1 MFRLTCV
8 VVLAIG
14 FIGRV
19 AFGATF
25 GGSYLNQT
33 TILLGTVAAPPG
45 PYPSS
50 ITVANLP
57 GLIANVSVILTN
69 VSHAVPDD
77 IDVLLVGPGGQKLV
91 LMSDAGGDNVANSN
105 RLSFSDDFTASLPD
119 STRILTGTYKP
130 TNYGANDAFPAGA
143 PGAPYDSAFSIFDGT
158 NPNGVWRLYAT
169 DDVFGNASG
178 SIGGWH
184 LNIAT
189 VAFPPTITSQPTDK
203 VVQPGT
209 DVTFNVSVS
218 GTPPFAYQWLR
229 NGEVIV
235 PFGQGGPTLKVLEV
249 TTNRAGYYSVN
260 IANAAN
266 PAGVH
271 SRQARL
277 DVVGPLTVVDPPSTV
292 ITQPGADVRLFV
304 GVSGNPPFRYQW
316 TLNGAVLPDETNAFL
331 NLFKVE
337 PESGGDYRAIIWNG
351 DEAVTTDRALV
362 LVRSSTGPAPEDM
375 FAARPTI
382 GGSKG
387 VLQGDSSKAT
397 RERGEPIRP
406 GGGKTVWFQ
415 WVAPDSGIV
424 TFNSRGSAFDV
435 FLNVFSG
442 VEANNLRRVA
452 GDDDFGG
459 FYTSAFQFNVV
470 RGEKYQI
477 QIDGF
482 GRNGAG
488 GEFTVRWDLEIT
500 QEIVPII
507 VEDPEPQAVVAGDSA
522 FFKVA
527 PDSQDVAYQWYLNGK
542 PIRGETDNTLF
553 IPVAKSEHVGL
564 YSVRVLNRFDRF
576 VFSPAVRLQIGSLGG
591 FLWQDK
597 SEAVL
602 YSLGLGA
609 FVPIGAGVSFFQEG
623 PAAASRQAGDP
634 NPCGNPFFGTLWQG
648 LAATNNGIIEVN
660 TIGSEIPARMA
671 VYQITGGAD
680 DFFKP
685 AFICDLSS
693 ASNGVPAVAK
703 FPATKGTNYAIVLEG
718 FEASGNLLLNCKM
731 GVAPPL
737 TNALKYCFVP
747 ESGGITL
754 AMPATDW
761 CPLPDCQW
769 RFNGVDIPGA
779 PGSSLTLSGFSA
791 LQVGTY
797 SVRMSNFVR
806 TATREVANVALVG
819 PFTVNHWWTTNA
831 GKVGFVL
838 NASNAVPFVL
848 ETSTNLN
855 GLWSPIATNPDPC
868 SILIYTNSSAL
879 TTPQR
884 FFRAAPWPPV
894 GP

>member
-1 MFRLTCV
+1 M
-8 VVLAIG
+8 
-14 FIGRV
+14 
-19 AFGATF
+19 
-25 GGSYLNQT
+25 
-33 TILLGTVAAPPG
+33 
-45 PYPSS
+45 
-50 ITVANLP
+50 
-57 GLIANVSVILTN
+57 
-69 VSHAVPDD
+69 
-77 IDVLLVGPGGQKLV
+77 
-91 LMSDAGGDNVANSN
+91 
-105 RLSFSDDFTASLPD
+105 
-119 STRILTGTYKP
+119 
-130 TNYGANDAFPAGA
+130 
-143 PGAPYDSAFSIFDGT
+143 
-158 NPNGVWRLYAT
+158 
-169 DDVFGNASG
+169 
-178 SIGGWH
+178 
-184 LNIAT
+184 
-189 VAFPPTITSQPTDK
+189 
-203 VVQPGT
+203 
-209 DVTFNVSVS
+209 
-218 GTPPFAYQWLR
+218 
-229 NGEVIV
+229 
-235 PFGQGGPTLKVLEV
+235 
-249 TTNRAGYYSVN
+249 
-260 IANAAN
+260 
-266 PAGVH
+266 
-271 SRQARL
+271 
-277 DVVGPLTVVDPPSTV
+277 
-292 ITQPGADVRLFV
+292 
-304 GVSGNPPFRYQW
+304 
-316 TLNGAVLPDETNAFL
+316 
-331 NLFKVE
+331 
-337 PESGGDYRAIIWNG
+337 
-351 DEAVTTDRALV
+351 
-362 LVRSSTGPAPEDM
+362 
-375 FAARPTI
+375 
-382 GGSKG
+382 
-387 VLQGDSSKAT
+387 
-397 RERGEPIRP
+397 
-406 GGGKTVWFQ
+406 
-415 WVAPDSGIV
+415 
-424 TFNSRGSAFDV
+424 
-435 FLNVFSG
+435 
-442 VEANNLRRVA
+442 
-452 GDDDFGG
+452 
-459 FYTSAFQFNVV
+459 
-470 RGEKYQI
+470 
-477 QIDGF
+477 
-482 GRNGAG
+482 
-488 GEFTVRWDLEIT
+488 
-500 QEIVPII
+500 
-507 VEDPEPQAVVAGDSA
+507 
-522 FFKVA
+522 
-527 PDSQDVAYQWYLNGK
+527 
-542 PIRGETDNTLF
+542 
-553 IPVAKSEHVGL
+553 
-564 YSVRVLNRFDRF
+564 LNRFDRF

-623 PAAASRQAGDP
+623 PSAASRQAGDP

-747 ESGGITL
+747 EGGGITL

-779 PGSSLTLSGFSA
+779 TGSSLTLSGFSA

>member
-8 VVLAIG
+8 AVLAIG

-91 LMSDAGGDNVANSN
+91 LMSDAGGDNAANFI

-143 PGAPYDSAFSIFDGT
+143 PVAPYDSAFSIFDGT

-362 LVRSSTGPAPEDM
+362 LVRSSTGRAPEDK
-375 FAARPTI
+375 FADRPTVE
-382 GGSKG
+382 GLKG
-387 VLQGDSSKAT
+387 VLQGDSTNAS

-406 GGGKTVWFQ
+406 GGGKTVWFE

-424 TFNSRGSAFDV
+424 TFNSRGSTFDV
-435 FLNVFSG
+435 FLCAFTG
-442 VEANNLRRVA
+442 VEVNSLRLIA
-452 GDDDFGG
+452 CDDDFGG

-564 YSVRVLNRFDRF
+564 
-576 VFSPAVRLQIGSLGG
+576 
-591 FLWQDK
+591 
-597 SEAVL
+597 
-602 YSLGLGA
+602 
-609 FVPIGAGVSFFQEG
+609 
-623 PAAASRQAGDP
+623 
-634 NPCGNPFFGTLWQG
+634 
-648 LAATNNGIIEVN
+648 
-660 TIGSEIPARMA
+660 
-671 VYQITGGAD
+671 
-680 DFFKP
+680 
-685 AFICDLSS
+685 
-693 ASNGVPAVAK
+693 
-703 FPATKGTNYAIVLEG
+703 
-718 FEASGNLLLNCKM
+718 
-731 GVAPPL
+731 
-737 TNALKYCFVP
+737 
-747 ESGGITL
+747 
-754 AMPATDW
+754 
-761 CPLPDCQW
+761 
-769 RFNGVDIPGA
+769 
-779 PGSSLTLSGFSA
+779 
-791 LQVGTY
+791 
-797 SVRMSNFVR
+797 
-806 TATREVANVALVG
+806 
-819 PFTVNHWWTTNA
+819 
-831 GKVGFVL
+831 
-838 NASNAVPFVL
+838 
-848 ETSTNLN
+848 
-855 GLWSPIATNPDPC
+855 
-868 SILIYTNSSAL
+868 
-879 TTPQR
+879 
-884 FFRAAPWPPV
+884 
-894 GP
+894 

>member
-91 LMSDAGGDNVANSN
+91 LMSDAGGDNAANFI

-143 PGAPYDSAFSIFDGT
+143 PVAPYDSAFSIFDGT

-277 DVVGPLTVVDPPSTV
+277 DVVGPLTVIDPPSTV
-292 ITQPGADVRLFV
+292 ITQPGSDVRLFV

-337 PESGGDYRAIIWNG
+337 PESGGDYRAIVWNG

-362 LVRSSTGPAPEDM
+362 LVRSSTGRTPEDK
-375 FAARPTI
+375 FADRPTVE
-382 GGSKG
+382 GLKG
-387 VLQGDSSKAT
+387 VLQGDSTNAS

-424 TFNSRGSAFDV
+424 TFNSRGSTFDV

-442 VEANNLRRVA
+442 VEVNNLRRIA

-459 FYTSAFQFNVV
+459 FYTSAFQCNVV

-500 QEIVPII
+500 QELVPVI
-507 VEDPEPQAVVAGDSA
+507 VEDPEPQAVIAGGRAIFRIKTELED
-522 FFKVA
+522 
-527 PDSQDVAYQWYLNGK
+527 DEYQWFRNGK
-542 PIRGETDNTLF
+542 EIPGETKNVYIVPT
-553 IPVAKSEHVGL
+553 AKSEDVGL

-623 PAAASRQAGDP
+623 PSAASRQAGDP

-648 LAATNNGIIEVN
+648 LAATNNGIIEAN

-779 PGSSLTLSGFSA
+779 TGSSLTLSGFSA

-806 TATREVANVALVG
+806 TATREVANVALTG
-819 PFTVNHWWTTNA
+819 PFTVNHWWTTNS
-831 GKVGFVL
+831 GKVGFLL
-838 NASNAVPFVL
+838 NASNAMPFVL

-868 SILIYTNSSAL
+868 SVLIYTNGSAL